1 MITGTCNVGCFCSIS
16 EPVTCMRVLAQNE
29 TRSIKYCVKAHSPAG
44 SRTLVVCG
52 GQRNGQATQRA
63 DRKVL
68 HVAGVKNK
76 IISREKGRW
85 LSALP

>member
-1 MITGTCNVGCFCSIS
+1 MKLGEKNDR
-16 EPVTCMRVLAQNE
+16 E
-29 TRSIKYCVKAHSPAG
+29 KAHSPAG

-52 GQRNGQATQRA
+52 GQRNGQATERA

-85 LSALP
+85 LSALAVEFSRKDR